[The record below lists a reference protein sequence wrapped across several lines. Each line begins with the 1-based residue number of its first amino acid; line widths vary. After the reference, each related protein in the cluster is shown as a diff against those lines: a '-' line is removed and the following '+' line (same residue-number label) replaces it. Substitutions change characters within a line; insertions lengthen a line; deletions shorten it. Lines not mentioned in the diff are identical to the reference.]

1 MIDLHIAK
9 NRQYIYFREKEP
21 PVDED
26 IWWKYLKLQLYK
38 HGGNKITLLYS
49 FIFTFTWQCMKSLVL
64 L

>member
-26 IWWKYLKLQLYK
+26 IWWKY
-38 HGGNKITLLYS
+38 
-49 FIFTFTWQCMKSLVL
+49 CR
-64 L
+64 